1 MFGKKSDQN
10 KNDKNVS
17 NDEKDR
23 GDDMASAPPLKPFS
37 RKGSHAPSKPPTATS
52 FQPGIKPRQP
62 KIPGPQ
68 SLVPTHSSG
77 RLSGGEA
84 DSSRLIVGRDI
95 QLNGEITTCEKLVV
109 EGTAEVTLPNARVI
123 EVAPT
128 GHFSGSAKVDEA
140 YISGRFDGELVANE
154 KLVVREGGHI
164 KGKVHYGSIVIE
176 SGGEISGDMQAL
188 QKENVKE

>member
-1 MFGKKSDQN
+1 MFGKKNDQN
-10 KNDKNVS
+10 KN
-17 NDEKDR
+17 E

-52 FQPGIKPRQP
+52 FQPEIKRRQP
-62 KIPGPQ
+62 KVPGPQ
-68 SLVPTHSSG
+68 SLIPTHSSG
-77 RLSGGEA
+77 RLSGDDP

-128 GHFSGSAKVDEA
+128 GHFTGSAKVDEA

-154 KLVVREGGHI
+154 KLIVREGGHI
-164 KGKVHYGSIVIE
+164 KGKVRYGSIVIE

-188 QKENVKE
+188 QKENIKE